1 MPIFMG
7 MTEDQML
14 SRQAFCGCPFSWAW
28 RWAGDLERNE
38 NR

>member
-14 SRQAFCGCPFSWAW
+14 NRQAFYGCPFSWAW
-28 RWAGDLERNE
+28 RKTKC
-38 NR
+38 